1 MLTNLD
7 AHCALIFIKIFLQY
21 VCFSCCSTA
30 GGSGV
35 SVSTSEEPG
44 ELSETEGRC
53 RSNQSQQQDHRPDWS
68 TLRLP
73 SLHLQSGKYL
83 ILVSDWLTQNNASL

>member
-1 MLTNLD
+1 MLASKATYYV
-7 AHCALIFIKIFLQY
+7 LIFMKMFLQD

-53 RSNQSQQQDHRPDWS
+53 WSDQSQQQDHRPDWS

-83 ILVSDWLTQNNASL
+83 ILVSDWLT